1 MTNRY
6 RKTGSTSLTISE
18 MQIKTTMKYHFIT
31 VRMVIIL
38 KVQKITSVDEYV
50 KKLEFF
56 FTVDGNAKWCSC
68 YRKQYEVHS
77 KN

>member
-1 MTNRY
+1 MAKRHM
-6 RKTGSTSLTISE
+6 KECSTSLIIRE
-18 MQIKTTMKYHFIT
+18 MQIKTTMIYYLIP